1 MYFGQIFAKICK
13 WYPNSMELL
22 RLSKHNNKYNLKVYR
37 TEFVM
42 KEFVAMSH
50 MVEDEIRVDVSN
62 VSI

>member
-1 MYFGQIFAKICK
+1 
-13 WYPNSMELL
+13 MELL